1 MSNHTQSN
9 KTVWMIFAAICGVF
23 AIAALIYF
31 AYSSLNSPSQQKETA
46 VNPSAK
52 SSNQNTTSNTDAM
65 SLQATNSASTAQPA
79 SIDQT
84 FNALVQNDLD
94 KQPLPENP
102 ALAKDEL
109 QQLADVQKQLHEQK
123 QLLQQ
128 QHQSADRLIEL
139 KQQQIADLQQ
149 QLKN

>member
-1 MSNHTQSN
+1 
-9 KTVWMIFAAICGVF
+9 
-23 AIAALIYF
+23 
-31 AYSSLNSPSQQKETA
+31 
-46 VNPSAK
+46 
-52 SSNQNTTSNTDAM
+52 M